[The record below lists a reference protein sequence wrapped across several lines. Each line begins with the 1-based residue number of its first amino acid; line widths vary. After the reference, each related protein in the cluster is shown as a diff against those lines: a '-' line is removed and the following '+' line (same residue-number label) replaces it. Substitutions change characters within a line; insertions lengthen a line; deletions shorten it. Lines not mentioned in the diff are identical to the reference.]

1 MKLDAKQL
9 DRAVGALIG
18 AAAGDALGV
27 HYEPS
32 GGGNLA
38 AGTPAEMLGGGFGGI
53 APGQWSDDTE
63 MACVIAEVAADGLD
77 LRTDEAL
84 ERIAQGF
91 LRWYAENPPDVGVQ
105 TRHVLSRTGS
115 GPGAAARMTAVA
127 AQLHET
133 TGRTAGNGS
142 LMRTSPVALAHLGDT
157 QAIVDAARKISSLT
171 HSDPA
176 AGDACALWCLAIDHA
191 VRTGAL

>member
-1 MKLDAKQL
+1 M
-9 DRAVGALIG
+9 DRAVGALLG

-27 HYEPS
+27 PYEF
-32 GGGNLA
+32 GQTRLGDR
-38 AGTPAEMLGGGFGGI
+38 AEMLGGGLGGI

-77 LRTDEAL
+77 LRSEEAL

-91 LRWYAENPPDVGVQ
+91 LRWYAENPPDIGIQ

-127 AQLHET
+127 AQ
-133 TGRTAGNGS
+133 
-142 LMRTSPVALAHLGDT
+142 
-157 QAIVDAARKISSLT
+157 
-171 HSDPA
+171 
-176 AGDACALWCLAIDHA
+176 
-191 VRTGAL
+191 